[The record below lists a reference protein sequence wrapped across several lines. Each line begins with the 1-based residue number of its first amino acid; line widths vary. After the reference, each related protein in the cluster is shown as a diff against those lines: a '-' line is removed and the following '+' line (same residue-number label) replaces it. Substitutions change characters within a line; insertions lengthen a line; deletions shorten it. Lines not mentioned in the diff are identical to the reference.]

1 MTISKSIRLILI
13 SLTTSVFLLA
23 SGCGGG
29 GGGSGDGDDGFPTP
43 TLPAD
48 AAKLDAANANNIAAA
63 AVDFVDIL
71 DEVAEL
77 KSEESPSL
85 PQVARLVTDRI
96 MRKRR
101 ISPAVAAR
109 IEDISADLCNPGD
122 PNTAIAE
129 FDESGNSESG
139 SVTFT
144 GCNLDGSGIVIN
156 GSFSYVA
163 NWNDT
168 TLDYSFHVGG
178 RLTLAVSGES
188 ITIVMNLLE
197 SGNEGTGAFSSNVSF
212 SLSGIPGGG
221 FMVTTKQSWVGNVL
235 TGITGGQLIVHG
247 GDNTRLRITV
257 TGIDMA
263 DVDLDNGSGTFVF
276 HSTIDFSS

>member
-1 MTISKSIRLILI
+1 MMIISKSIRLFLVAV
-13 SLTTSVFLLA
+13 TASVFLLA
-23 SGCGGG
+23 TGCGGSG
-29 GGGSGDGDDGFPTP
+29 GGGDDGDGGFPTP

-48 AAKLDAANANNIAAA
+48 AAKLDGANANEIAVA

-77 KSEESPSL
+77 KSAESPSL
-85 PQVARLVTDRI
+85 PQVARLVTERI

-109 IEDISADLCNPGD
+109 TEDISADLCNPG
-122 PNTAIAE
+122 TAIAE
-129 FDESGNSESG
+129 YEESGNSESG

-144 GCNLDGSGIVIN
+144 GCNLDGSGVVIN
-156 GSFSYVA
+156 GSFAYVA

-168 TLDYSFHVGG
+168 TLDYSFHIGG
-178 RLTLAVSGES
+178 SLTLAVSGES
-188 ITIVMNLLE
+188 ITIVMDLLE
-197 SGNEGTGAFSSNVSF
+197 FGNEDTGAFSSNVSF

-221 FMVTTKQSWVGNVL
+221 FLVTTAQPWVGNVNI
-235 TGITGGQLIVHG
+235 GVTGGQLIVYG

-257 TGIDMA
+257 TGINTA
-263 DVDLDNGSGTFVF
+263 TVDLDNGSGTFVF

>member
-1 MTISKSIRLILI
+1 
-13 SLTTSVFLLA
+13 
-23 SGCGGG
+23 
-29 GGGSGDGDDGFPTP
+29 
-43 TLPAD
+43 
-48 AAKLDAANANNIAAA
+48 
-63 AVDFVDIL
+63 
-71 DEVAEL
+71 
-77 KSEESPSL
+77 
-85 PQVARLVTDRI
+85 

-109 IEDISADLCNPGD
+109 TEDISADLCNPG
-122 PNTAIAE
+122 TAIAE

-156 GSFSYVA
+156 GSFAYVA

-178 RLTLAVSGES
+178 SLTLAISGDS
-188 ITIVMNLLE
+188 ITIVMDLIE
-197 SGNEGTGAFSSNVSF
+197 SGNEGTGAFSSSASF

-221 FMVTTKQSWVGNVL
+221 FLVTTSRAWVGNALIPEV
-235 TGITGGQLIVHG
+235 TDGELIVHG
-247 GDNTRLRITV
+247 GDDTRLRITV
-257 TGIDMA
+257 TVPNTA
-263 DVDLDNGSGTFVF
+263 DVELDNGSGTFVF